1 MTKHYRARPSSLLG
15 VEHPFMAYCLDNAV
29 WMFGSA
35 LEAEL
40 KGIEGKSSKEVHRK
54 QDRKLRQWLDLPL
67 KYRNPVGPSVSRKP
81 PSTVK
86 GELT

>member
-1 MTKHYRARPSSLLG
+1 MLG
-15 VEHPFMAYCLDNAV
+15 VEHPYLAYCLDNAV

-35 LEAEL
+35 LELEL
-40 KGIEGKSSKEVHRK
+40 KKIEGKTQRELERK

-67 KYRNPVGPSVSRKP
+67 RYRNPVGAMPGRKRDIEH
-81 PSTVK
+81 SVK